1 VRAVAKWFSRAM
13 WGLLLVIVAVVAVGA
28 FVLPE
33 RTNVTSNADDLDW
46 RRLNPITTTTGL
58 SRPTTTFSVQ
68 TETVRPATDG
78 NDWFLVVDGARA
90 YRIPRTAMTARLL
103 WLATAIAE

>member
-1 VRAVAKWFSRAM
+1 MIRTAAKWFSRAM
-13 WGLLLVIVAVVAVGA
+13 WGLLLVIVLAVAVGA

-33 RTNVTSNADDLDW
+33 RTDVTSNADDLDW

-58 SRPTTTFSVQ
+58 SRPTTTFR

-78 NDWFLVVDGARA
+78 TDWFLVVDGGRA
-90 YRIPRTAMTARLL
+90 YRIPRTAMTTQLL
-103 WLATAIAE
+103 WLATALEVK